1 MKKYKINNYKI
12 NIIIIIIIIYLIW
25 YLNETEYLKE
35 NPTLEEDGFVKLYN
49 IKKEYV
55 LNYLPKDYVFID
67 YKYTIKGC
75 TLSTFHRDVT
85 SSQYIFNTKYP
96 VYTYIKYYNDG
107 PHISLCSGSHKIVP
121 FNFNKAKIINGKKY
135 DGYLFNCDLIHA
147 GDINDNKDERLV
159 IQYKICHKQDLNKL
173 KHLIGINKYL
183 KNDCNNNLYYDMI
196 LRKLSLLFPYI
207 TNHVFTKY
215 LQSKQNN
222 IFQKII
228 NGIYKRDF
236 YNM

>member
-1 MKKYKINNYKI
+1 MNKY
-12 NIIIIIIIIYLIW
+12 NIIIIIFIIYLIW
-25 YLNETEYLKE
+25 YLNETEYIKE
-35 NPTLEEDGFVKLYN
+35 EPTLEEDGFIKLYN

-55 LNYLPKDYVFID
+55 LSYLPKDYVFID

-107 PHISLCSGSHKIVP
+107 PHISLCPGSHKSVP
-121 FNFNKAKIINGKKY
+121 LNFNKAKIINGKKS

-147 GDINDNKDERLV
+147 GAINDNKDERLV
-159 IQYKICHKQDLNKL
+159 IQYKICHKDDLNKL
-173 KHLIGINKYL
+173 KHLIGIKKFQ

-228 NGIYKRDF
+228 NNIYKRDF
-236 YNM
+236 YNS